1 MFINKRKKIINSVFG
16 ELEYRNLM
24 YHGET
29 QITLWDKTFDI
40 KVFPVT
46 NSKSKEITPKQER
59 AYEYFLKNTKDIQK
73 KIEGFLKKIC
83 ETQDTNLILTRYEPY
98 ELIFD
103 LNGGFGLEIIDNVT
117 DDEYDSDLVIIIL
130 PDLGIDTSDH
140 YLSNAICD
148 DYIGD

>member
-1 MFINKRKKIINSVFG
+1 M
-16 ELEYRNLM
+16 
-24 YHGET
+24 
-29 QITLWDKTFDI
+29 
-40 KVFPVT
+40 
-46 NSKSKEITPKQER
+46 
-59 AYEYFLKNTKDIQK
+59 KNTKDIQK
-73 KIEGFLKKIC
+73 KIEEFLNKIC
-83 ETQDTNLILTRYEPY
+83 ETQDTNVILTKYEPY